1 MGRFCG
7 SVHVRRKPTDAVERG
22 LRQVAASRG
31 TKFFV
36 DLTSPGS
43 SWIPIYPDHAGQDLA
58 VSAAL
63 AERLDTFVVHVL
75 LHDGDVFAYT
85 VYHGRTTI
93 DEFSSN
99 PAFFTPAI
107 PSVQARLHGEPSR
120 FAELIAPGHTV
131 AQIKTV
137 LDRVRRSE
145 GQEEA
150 GFLREGERLED
161 VLERFDRELDELKR
175 KCAPAMAQ
183 RDARFQVRAA
193 QLFGERVEDVTV
205 IVERLVRLKT
215 PAARQL
221 LDEHAAEF
229 QRIIRTFSSPDSIQ
243 ARLEKLPVVEAE
255 EAMRQFADA
264 LGLPNALLSYEEIEE
279 LSALGDRDV
288 SLRQVPER
296 SAADRTRNRRRP
308 T

>member
-7 SVHVRRKPTDAVERG
+7 SVHVRRKPTDAVERV

-36 DLTSPGS
+36 DLTTPGS

-63 AERLDTFVVHVL
+63 AERLDAFVVHVL
-75 LHDGDVFAYT
+75 LHDGDVFAYA
-85 VYHGRTTI
+85 VYHGGTTI

-99 PAFFTPAI
+99 PAYFAPAI
-107 PSVQARLHGEPSR
+107 PSVQARLHGDPSR
-120 FAELIAPGHTV
+120 FAELIAPGSTV
-131 AQIKTV
+131 AQIETI

-145 GQEEA
+145 GREDA
-150 GFLREGERLED
+150 GFLQEGERLED
-161 VLERFDRELDELKR
+161 VLVRFDLELDELKR

-193 QLFGERVEDVTV
+193 ELFGERVEDVSV
-205 IVERLVRLKT
+205 IVERLVRLNT

-221 LDEHAAEF
+221 LHDHAAEF
-229 QRIIRTFSSPDSIQ
+229 ERIIRTFSSPDSIE

-264 LGLPNALLSYEEIEE
+264 LGLPNALSSYEEIEE
-279 LSALGDRDV
+279 RATLGDRDV
-288 SLRQVPER
+288 SLHHVPER
-296 SAADRTRNRRRP
+296 KSQASTWKP
-308 T
+308 